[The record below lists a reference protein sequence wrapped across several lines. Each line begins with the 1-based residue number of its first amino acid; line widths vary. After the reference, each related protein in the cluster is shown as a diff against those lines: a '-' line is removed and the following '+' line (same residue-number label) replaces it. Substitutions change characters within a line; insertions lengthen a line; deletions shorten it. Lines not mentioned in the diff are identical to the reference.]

1 MECEDIKKIIPK
13 YFQHT
18 ANEEE
23 IQSVE
28 EHLCVCHD
36 CRTIL
41 GELMDKAA
49 EASELAA
56 VPSQDQPESSSEDK
70 IQEKITEKKEDME
83 YFPGEDVEAVLGKG
97 DDVLEKPEPAKG
109 DSGDAVEEIE
119 PIVEEKAEP
128 KKDEDDSFEIVDES
142 SEVLRQELPTE
153 SDIEALG
160 MKDFKPI
167 KEEPKELEENVEL
180 PKEEEKAEPK
190 KDEDDSFEIIDDPS
204 EVSRQELPTESDI
217 EALGMKDFEPIEEE
231 PKELEENVE
240 LPKEEEKVEEKTELP
255 LEEEKAEEKKKEDY
269 SFEVIGDSLATPG
282 QDSTVEEDQDALD
295 TKSFDSAVEQP
306 IELKENIELPKEEE
320 KVEEKVEFSFEEEK
334 IEKINNSDSIERVA
348 VSKEDEES
356 QESSEEPSYSLDQAP
371 LNKDKENVGL
381 FEYLCL
387 VAGLGVLGFLAYLLL
402 KG

>member
-180 PKEEEKAEPK
+180 PKEEEK
-190 KDEDDSFEIIDDPS
+190 
-204 EVSRQELPTESDI
+204 
-217 EALGMKDFEPIEEE
+217 
-231 PKELEENVE
+231 
-240 LPKEEEKVEEKTELP
+240 VEEKTELP

-334 IEKINNSDSIERVA
+334 IEKINNSDSIEKVA

>member
-119 PIVEEKAEP
+119 PIVEEKAEE

-160 MKDFKPI
+160 MKDLK
-167 KEEPKELEENVEL
+167 
-180 PKEEEKAEPK
+180 
-190 KDEDDSFEIIDDPS
+190 
-204 EVSRQELPTESDI
+204 
-217 EALGMKDFEPIEEE
+217 PIEEE

-371 LNKDKENVGL
+371 LNKDKENAGL